1 MGCAILSGLLILG
14 FCVSVFRDSPQQT
27 PGRTDAVET
36 AEPYQSETQEPTIE
50 YSVLRQWQP
59 NNDPRGLGLEI
70 LVSGDAT
77 EDQLVELIRTLST
90 GHDPVLI
97 RAHGSD
103 EAYQAEQNETYG
115 DVWETGYLLFY
126 VKNLTGRGAFS
137 GFNEIRWM
145 QQEGNLPH
153 KMGEKTIF

>member
-1 MGCAILSGLLILG
+1 MSLG
-14 FCVSVFRDSPQQT
+14 THLKKHPCELMPWK
-27 PGRTDAVET
+27 P
-36 AEPYQSETQEPTIE
+36 
-50 YSVLRQWQP
+50 
-59 NNDPRGLGLEI
+59 LGLSSQRLRSRQSNTRYCDNGNLTTI
-70 LVSGDAT
+70 RGASAWKSYVSGNAT
-77 EDQLVELIRTLST
+77 EDHLVDLIRTLST

-97 RAHGSD
+97 KAYGSD

-126 VKNLTGRGAFS
+126 VKNFTGRGAFS

-153 KMGEKTIF
+153 KLGEKTVF